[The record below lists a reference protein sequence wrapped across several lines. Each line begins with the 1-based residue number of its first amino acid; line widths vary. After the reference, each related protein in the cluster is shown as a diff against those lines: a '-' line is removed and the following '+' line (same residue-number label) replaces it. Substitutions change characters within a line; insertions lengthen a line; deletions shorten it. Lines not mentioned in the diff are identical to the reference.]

1 MISANIPNSVRKAVY
16 RRDGYRCAL
25 CDSPK
30 YIQIHHAIPRSRGGG
45 NTPHNL
51 ICLCADCHAA
61 CHGMDLR
68 NTGADGTDLK
78 MEMELDVVTPG
89 RSARRSGA
97 SIRRPRFP
105 IDFRMNYNKTRYF
118 AGFAGANRIKI

>member
-68 NTGADGTDLK
+68 NTVADGTGSEDGNGAGRGSYLADLYAEQGETWDPWEK
-78 MEMELDVVTPG
+78 PVKGAGPP
-89 RSARRSGA
+89 SGG
-97 SIRRPRFP
+97 PDFP
-105 IDFRMNYNKTRYF
+105 
-118 AGFAGANRIKI
+118 

>member
-61 CHGMDLR
+61 CHCMDLR
-68 NTGADGTDLK
+68 NTGADGVDLK
-78 MEMELDVVTPG
+78 MEMELDVVSYLADLYAEQGETWDPWEK
-89 RSARRSGA
+89 R
-97 SIRRPRFP
+97 
-105 IDFRMNYNKTRYF
+105 
-118 AGFAGANRIKI
+118 